1 MTSTTLTVILAT
13 ILFALFPSTRVF
25 SAGGLL
31 LLIYLHP
38 IAVGLFLGT
47 GVACAGYYFWKQ
59 N

>member
-1 MTSTTLTVILAT
+1 MTSPTLTLIMAT
-13 ILFALFPSTRVF
+13 ILFALFPPTRIL

-38 IAVGLFLGT
+38 VAVGIVLGT
-47 GVACAGYYFWKQ
+47 GVACMGYYAWKH